1 MDENT
6 LLILQT
12 LATKLGTTVDFLW
25 ATLIKQAPIDGAFY
39 LLLLAFLGAI
49 GYGLFRWAKYNL
61 QSNIDEIV
69 WVPYGVATIFYLI
82 AAIIALGYGPVAFS
96 GFFNPDYWALKQII
110 GTVRK

>member
-6 LLILQT
+6 LLMLQT

-25 ATLIKQAPIDGAFY
+25 AVLIKQAPIDGALY

-49 GYGLFRWAKYNL
+49 GYGLFRWAKYSIKND
-61 QSNIDEIV
+61 IDEIV
-69 WVPYGVATIFYLI
+69 WLPYGIASVLYIGVVIITI
-82 AAIIALGYGPVAFS
+82 GYGPTAFS